1 MNTLVER
8 YSKQVVGTLSCFDRV
23 IIRGTLP
30 GICYAE
36 GMESYLRALN
46 FPLYEYPRFAAPYNK
61 MIREAAHRLSRE
73 AGCEIEV
80 VRGQAIS
87 KEARVREVLESRGTA
102 PGLIHVF
109 SSMELCSTYR
119 ARYDNEAGR
128 ASLRPDTG
136 KCTYYY
142 FYFMDEDLGVCY
154 LRVPTWCPFQ
164 IQFYFNGHSELAAKL
179 RRAGVD
185 FQMADNAFVQ
195 VSDLA
200 TAQRLADQTNA
211 VKLHQKL
218 DHYAALCCPAAAAL
232 EVEYH
237 WSFSQVEYSTD
248 VIFLRQSDLR
258 PIYETISRMAIH
270 AAKADDVAT
279 FLGRKLHGNY
289 RNELGNDFTSRIE
302 GTRIKH
308 HMGPVS
314 IKMYDKAGLVLRIE
328 TTTNDVTFFQHHR
341 YVEQRN
347 GNRVFKLA
355 PLRKTI
361 HNVKDLQ
368 ELMAAANRRYLAFI
382 SELERPSAGLKA
394 LQKVTAPVTAKGR
407 RYRGLNFFAPED
419 DAVLK
424 AMVRGENA
432 LKGFRNR
439 DLRRC
444 VTNKSPAWISRC
456 IKRLRLHG
464 LIKSVGRTYKYYLTE
479 LGRRVLLTGTV
490 LRETLILSTL
500 ACNAPN

>member
-1 MNTLVER
+1 MDTLVTR
-8 YSKQVVGTLSCFDRV
+8 YGKQVVGTLSCFDRV

-30 GICYAE
+30 GVCYAE
-36 GMESYLRALN
+36 GMEAYLRARN
-46 FPLYEYPRFAAPYNK
+46 VRLYDYPRFAAPYNR
-61 MIREAAHRLSRE
+61 MNRDAAHQLAKD

-80 VRGQAIS
+80 LRGHSIS
-87 KEARVREVLESRGTA
+87 KEERIREVLKARGNA

-109 SSMELCSTYR
+109 ASMELCATYR
-119 ARYDNEAGR
+119 ARYHNERGT
-128 ASLRPDTG
+128 ASLRPDGG
-136 KCTYYY
+136 KCTHYY
-142 FYFMDEDLGVCY
+142 FYFMDRDLGVCY
-154 LRVPTWCPFQ
+154 IRVPTWCPFQ
-164 IQFYFNGHSELAAKL
+164 IQFYFNGHAELAAKL

-195 VSDLA
+195 VSDFA
-200 TAQRLADQTNA
+200 TAQRLANKTDA
-211 VKLHQKL
+211 VELHKKL

-232 EVEYH
+232 EIEYH
-237 WSFSQVEYSTD
+237 WSFAQVEYSTD
-248 VIFLRQSDLR
+248 IIFRRQSDLR
-258 PIYETISRMAIH
+258 PIYETVTRAAIH

-289 RNELGNDFTSRIE
+289 RNELGNNFKTRIE

-341 YVEQRN
+341 FVEQRD
-347 GNRVFKLA
+347 GKRVFKLA

-361 HNVKDLQ
+361 HNIRDLQ
-368 ELMAAANRRYLAFI
+368 DLMAAANRRYLAFI
-382 SELERPSAGLKA
+382 SELERPSAGLRA
-394 LQKVTAPVTAKGR
+394 LQKVTAPVTDNGR

-424 AMVRGENA
+424 ALARGENTI
-432 LKGFRNR
+432 KGFRNR
-439 DLRRC
+439 DIRRFL
-444 VTNKSPAWISRC
+444 TDKSPSWISRY

-479 LGRRVLLTGTV
+479 FGRRVVLTGTV
-490 LRETLILSTL
+490 LRETLVVSTL
-500 ACNAPN
+500 ARDAQA